1 MIKRNQLSCAIPL
14 QKLYALIDS
23 YSKEYKQLNPE
34 STQREF
40 VEKLISLGYKHLKAV
55 KAWEPSHYK
64 MMRESA
70 KENSFM
76 KSEKMIEITEII
88 RNEPNVS
95 LAQLDEKLGQLG
107 MDMSIV
113 EKISF
118 LSTRCE
124 SNRLVIGRLLK
135 AKKE

>member
-1 MIKRNQLSCAIPL
+1 MIQRNQLSCAIPL
-14 QKLYALIDS
+14 QKLYSLIDQ
-23 YSKEYKQLNPE
+23 YTKEYKQLHPE
-34 STQREF
+34 SSQRDF
-40 VEKLISLGYKHLKAV
+40 VEKIISLGYKHLKAV
-55 KAWEPSHYK
+55 KDWEPSHYK
-64 MMRESA
+64 MMKESA

-76 KSEKMIEITEII
+76 KAEKMIEITEII

-124 SNRLVIGRLLK
+124 SNRLVISRLLK
-135 AKKE
+135 VKKE